1 MHKKEDIAKRRARL
15 TPEQRDLLEKRLR
28 GEQAAEAKKEPG
40 LPSRIRRETPV
51 VAIQPAG
58 SKLPLFCV
66 HPSNGSVVCY
76 LDLARHL
83 GSDQP
88 LYGLQSPGLESEG
101 RSLNSIEEMAA
112 HYVAAMME
120 VEPRGP
126 YLLAGW
132 SMGGIVAYEMAQQL
146 FADGC
151 DVRLLALIDVMPRV
165 SESQAA
171 GEGSY
176 NYSAELD
183 WLLKDVGRTFGTQ
196 LAVSYADII
205 ALDPDEQVQFIIEH
219 MRTTNIIDAETE
231 LPHLRRL
238 LKVFKDNLMAVM
250 SYTPRAYPNNVTLM
264 RASERPVAQLQDAQ
278 HQDSAII
285 ASQQTASAIEM
296 HVIEGQHFTIL
307 KEPHVKAL
315 AECLKECIERAQ
327 GRVLMTG
334 NPKQIRD

>member
-1 MHKKEDIAKRRARL
+1 MYKKEDIAKRRARL

-28 GEQAAEAKKEPG
+28 GEQPTEAKKEPD
-40 LPSRIRRETPV
+40 RIRRGTPV

-58 SKLPLFCV
+58 SRLPLFCV

-76 LDLARHL
+76 LELARHL

-88 LYGLQSPGLESEG
+88 FYGLQSPGLESEE

-112 HYVAAMME
+112 HYVAAMIE

-146 FADGC
+146 FAKGR

-171 GEGSY
+171 NEGSY

-183 WLLKDVGRTFGTQ
+183 WLLKDVGRAFGKQ

-205 ALDPDEQVQFIIEH
+205 ALDPDEQVQFIIEQVR
-219 MRTTNIIDAETE
+219 MTNTIDAETE

-250 SYTPRAYPNNVTLM
+250 SYTPRAYPNRITLI
-264 RASERPVAQLQDAQ
+264 RANKQ
-278 HQDSAII
+278 HQD
-285 ASQQTASAIEM
+285 ASQQTASAIET
-296 HVIEGQHFTIL
+296 HVIEGEHFTIL
-307 KEPHVKAL
+307 KEPNVRAL
-315 AECLKECIERAQ
+315 AECLRECIERAQ
-327 GRVLMTG
+327 G
-334 NPKQIRD
+334 

>member
-28 GEQAAEAKKEPG
+28 GEPSAEAKKEPG
-40 LPSRIRRETPV
+40 LSGRIRRGTPV

-58 SKLPLFCV
+58 SRLPLFCV
-66 HPSNGSVVCY
+66 HPSNGSVICY
-76 LDLARHL
+76 LGLARHL

-88 LYGLQSPGLESEG
+88 FYGLQSPGLESEG

-146 FADGC
+146 FAKGR
-151 DVRLLALIDVMPRV
+151 DVRLLALIDVIPRV

-171 GEGSY
+171 NEGSY

-183 WLLKDVGRTFGTQ
+183 WLLKDVGRTFGKQ
-196 LAVSYADII
+196 LAVSYADIN
-205 ALDPDEQVQFIIEH
+205 ALDPDEQVQFIIEQV
-219 MRTTNIIDAETE
+219 RTTNTIDAETE

-250 SYTPRAYPNNVTLM
+250 SYTPRAYPNNITLI
-264 RASERPVAQLQDAQ
+264 RANERLGAE
-278 HQDSAII
+278 HQDF
-285 ASQQTASAIEM
+285 SQQAASAIET

-307 KEPHVKAL
+307 KEPNVKAL
-315 AECLKECIERAQ
+315 AECLRECIERAQ
-327 GRVLMTG
+327 G
-334 NPKQIRD
+334 